1 MTFLDQKADE
11 QKAAQDNENLAG
23 SKAIT
28 RCFNDIVAQPLSW
41 LWKSRIARGKVT
53 MIAGDPGLGKSQLTA
68 ALAAC
73 VSVGDRWPVDLSE
86 CPTGNVIFLNA
97 EDDAADTMRPRLEAA
112 GADLR
117 RIHILEAVT
126 EFGINGER
134 LERTFSLSSDIDAIG
149 EEARKIGGVT
159 LIVIDPISAYLGG
172 TDSHRNADIR
182 SLLAPL
188 AKLAGELNSA
198 IVGVSHLNKSA
209 GSDALMRVTGSLA
222 FVAAA
227 RAAYLV
233 VKDAND
239 PLRRLFVNAKNNL
252 GPDQGNGL
260 AFRVV
265 PKTLESGIETS
276 CLEWEKEL
284 VNMTANEALVALGA
298 GAGDSNGYSAMNE
311 AKDFLLD
318 ILADGPM
325 LASQVE
331 ASAKVAGHSKQTIRR
346 AREELGILV
355 DKEGYQGP
363 SIWSTPSKMFKNP
376 KDVQAKGMNNIG
388 KNEHHWGEDGMEAGE
403 II

>member
-1 MTFLDQKADE
+1 MKTLE
-11 QKAAQDNENLAG
+11 QKANEEMAAQAG
-23 SKAIT
+23 NMSAVSQPIT
-28 RCFNDIVAQPLSW
+28 RCFADVVPQPISW
-41 LWKSRIARGKVT
+41 LWKGRIARGKVT

-73 VSVGDRWPVDLSE
+73 VSVGGRWPVDLSE
-86 CPTGNVIFLNA
+86 CPTGNIIFLNA

-112 GADLR
+112 GADLQ
-117 RIHILEAVT
+117 RIHVLDAVT

-149 EEARKIGGVT
+149 VAARKIGGVT

-188 AKLAGELNSA
+188 AKLAGELNAA
-198 IVGVSHLNKSA
+198 IVTVSHLNK
-209 GSDALMRVTGSLA
+209 GTDSDALRRVTGSLA

-239 PLRRLFVNAKNNL
+239 PSRRFFLSAKNNL
-252 GPDQGNGL
+252 GPDQNNGL

-276 CLEWEKEL
+276 CLEWEADM
-284 VNMTANEALVALGA
+284 VTMTANEALAALGA
-298 GAGDSNGYSAMNE
+298 GAGDSKQYGALDE
-311 AKDFLLD
+311 AKECLKS
-318 ILADGPM
+318 ILGDGPM
-325 LASQVE
+325 LASRVE
-331 ASAKVAGHSKQTIRR
+331 AIAKEAGHSKQTVRR
-346 AREELGILV
+346 AREALGILV

-363 SIWSTPSKMFKNP
+363 SRWSLPSKMFKTI
-376 KDVQAKGMNNIG
+376 KDVQAKNMSIIG
-388 KNEHHWGEDGMEAGE
+388 LNEHHWKERGMETGE
-403 II
+403 L

>member
-1 MTFLDQKADE
+1 MTSLDQKANAE
-11 QKAAQDNENLAG
+11 KAAQDNENLAG

-28 RCFNDIVAQPLSW
+28 RCFKDIVVQPINW
-41 LWKSRIARGKVT
+41 LWKGRMARGKVT
-53 MIAGDPGLGKSQLTA
+53 IIAGDPGLGKSQLTA

-73 VSVGDRWPVDLSE
+73 VSVGGRLPLDLTE

-112 GADLR
+112 GADLQ
-117 RIHILEAVT
+117 RIHILDAVT
-126 EFGINGER
+126 ESRANGKKI
-134 LERTFSLSSDIDAIG
+134 ERTFSLATDINTIG
-149 EEARKIGGVT
+149 DKARKIGDVT

-172 TDSHRNADIR
+172 TDSHKNAEVR
-182 SLLAPL
+182 SLLTPL
-188 AKLAGELNSA
+188 VKLAGELNAA
-198 IVGVSHLNKSA
+198 IVVVDHLNKN
-209 GSDALMRVTGSLA
+209 TGSNAMNRMNGSLG
-222 FVAAA
+222 FVATA

-239 PLRRLFVNAKNNL
+239 PSRRLFVNAKNNL
-252 GPDQGNGL
+252 GLDEGTGL

-276 CLEWEKEL
+276 CLDWEKEL
-284 VNMTANEALVALGA
+284 VKMTANDALAALGA
-298 GAGDSNGYSAMNE
+298 GAGDSNEYSAMNA
-311 AKDFLLD
+311 AKNFLLA
-318 ILADGPM
+318 ILLHGPM

-331 ASAKVAGHSKQTIRR
+331 ASAKVAGHSKQTVRR